1 MSIFKFT
8 LHLIFSLLAL
18 WITHRA
24 FKSDPKL
31 RRVLSGV
38 LVLEFVLFLVWI
50 LLGAGDGLYL
60 AFNNFWVA
68 TATFDALFGILAFG
82 LLLFYRKGWHE
93 YANRAYAGA
102 LILTVVFAGIGH
114 QNTVN
119 PRLTVYEEKLTEG
132 TPKDSLKILLV
143 TDLHIGKIIGA
154 EHIARL
160 RKMAV
165 KEKPD
170 YLVFAGDMIDRE
182 VSYALR
188 PEVFAEMKRLVAEA
202 VPEGHTF
209 FVLGNHEYYADTA
222 EKLVWIKSLGT
233 LLRDSVVKL
242 PGEEVYF
249 IGRDSGIGNRR
260 RAEMSALI
268 SQVPAGA
275 PAVIVAHEPEEY
287 GEPEVTDR
295 PLLVLHGHTHAG
307 QHILF
312 RPFLY
317 IKAPH
322 AYGRIPKGSATHII
336 SSGYGVSNSTL
347 RIGTQSE
354 AVLICLKY

>member
-8 LHLIFSLLAL
+8 AHLIFSLLAL
-18 WITHRA
+18 WITRRT

-38 LVLEFVLFLVWI
+38 LVLEFVLFLVWM

-68 TATFDALFGILAFG
+68 TATFDALFGVLAFG

-93 YANRAYAGA
+93 YAKWAYAGA
-102 LILTVVFAGIGH
+102 LILTVICAGIGH

-119 PRLTVYEEKLTEG
+119 LRLTVYEEKLTEG
-132 TPKDSLKILLV
+132 MPKDSLKILLV
-143 TDLHIGKIIGA
+143 TDLHIGKIIGT

-160 RKMAV
+160 REMAV

-170 YLVFAGDMIDRE
+170 YLIFAGDMIDRG

-188 PEVFAEMKRLVAEA
+188 PEVFAEMKRLVTDAIPA
-202 VPEGHTF
+202 GHAF

-222 EKLVWIKSLGT
+222 EKLLWINSLGT

-242 PGEEVYF
+242 PEGVYL
-249 IGRDSGIGNRR
+249 IGRDSGIGNPR
-260 RAEMSALI
+260 RAEMSALL

-275 PAVIVAHEPEEY
+275 PAVLVAHEPEEY
-287 GEPEVTDR
+287 GEPEVTAR

-322 AYGRIPKGSATHII
+322 AYGRIQKGQATHII

-354 AVLICLKY
+354 AVLIRLTY